1 MSEPVVNISE
11 VLDPKD
17 QSVQLYDI
25 YVDGKWYGS
34 RRTLEQADL
43 EVSHVKAR
51 LASTNS
57 G

>member
-1 MSEPVVNISE
+1 MSEPVVNIFE

-34 RRTLEQADL
+34 RRTLQQAEL
-43 EVSHVKAR
+43 EVEYVKKKITNPAR
-51 LASTNS
+51 
-57 G
+57 